1 MRVIAGR
8 YRGMQLRPPEGRV
21 TRPIT
26 DRVKESLFNILGSRY
41 GLPGEIPEFNVL
53 DLFAGSGGLGI
64 ESISRGARSCV
75 FVERDRA
82 ALAALTANLAL
93 LKGGVDC
100 RIVKDNAWTAR
111 LTAPAGGFG
120 IIFLDPPYRDAA
132 ERLRVIDLL
141 ARLGDLLAPE
151 GVIVFRYSTKL
162 ALENLEVS
170 GLTVADKRDFGG
182 MGITFL
188 TRTSQPGNADHA
200 AQPAAE

>member
-41 GLPGEIPEFNVL
+41 GLPGEIPEFDVL

-64 ESISRGARSCV
+64 ECISRGARSCI

-82 ALAALTANLAL
+82 ALGALTANLGL
-93 LKGGVDC
+93 LKREADC
-100 RIVKDNAWTAR
+100 RVVKDNAWTAR

-141 ARLGDLLAPE
+141 ARLGGLLASD
-151 GVIVFRYSTKL
+151 GLIVFRYSTKL
-162 ALENLEVS
+162 ALENLEAP
-170 GLTVADKRDFGG
+170 GLAIADEREFGG

-188 TRTSQPGNADHA
+188 TRADQPVAGDR
-200 AQPAAE
+200 AAEPAGE